1 MAGEMSS
8 RGTTWGTSAVM
19 AGFSKAWA
27 APTSATRV
35 KMLDR
40 LCQPPMLP
48 RARPATPAAF
58 TTSHTIT
65 TRRRSQRSATCPTTK
80 VRSTMG
86 TNCTRPTRPRS
97 RALPVRLYS
106 CHPTATP
113 SIWKPTLARTRE
125 EERKANGGWR
135 RSDRDDEGI
144 STPLAVGAGE
154 HRVQQDI
161 DARRGVVELGVLRFV
176 VRDTVSARREDHGGG
191 SHPRDVVRVVSR
203 LAQDVPMGHAEH
215 LRGLADE
222 AHAARVEALVA
233 ELPLARDAHPHVG
246 TTGALG
252 NGRLHLRPHAV
263 GHRAVRVA
271 HVAGELGVLGE
282 DTRLVRPGDKTG
294 HRGLPLRLVIL
305 PAYLVD
311 GHREHGRAHQGIAP

>member
-1 MAGEMSS
+1 MEVARAPTAGAERSTPRPTGPVPRMS
-8 RGTTWGTSAVM
+8 RAYTGKSAV
-19 AGFSKAWA
+19 
-27 APTSATRV
+27 APPRSTAKRSRDMVLRSTRRLQMKPTPEKTVASVTGSRVRATRV

-222 AHAARVEALVA
+222 AHA
-233 ELPLARDAHPHVG
+233 
-246 TTGALG
+246 
-252 NGRLHLRPHAV
+252 
-263 GHRAVRVA
+263 
-271 HVAGELGVLGE
+271 
-282 DTRLVRPGDKTG
+282 
-294 HRGLPLRLVIL
+294 
-305 PAYLVD
+305 
-311 GHREHGRAHQGIAP
+311 